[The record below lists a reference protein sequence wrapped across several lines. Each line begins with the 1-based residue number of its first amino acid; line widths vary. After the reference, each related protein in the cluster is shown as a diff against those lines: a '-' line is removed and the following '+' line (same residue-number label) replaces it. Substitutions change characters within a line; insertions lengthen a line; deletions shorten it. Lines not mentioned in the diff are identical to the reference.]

1 MQPFGPPQKKLA
13 LRCGSW
19 YKTSYRAL
27 LITLKARQSDFG
39 DLCLTFSPFGPHFSP
54 CFFLFCGV
62 WVLLCL
68 VLVVWLCLF
77 GLCGC
82 CFCFVSLFFVARNN
96 GVVASG
102 WQPMLE
108 IDKDALVA

>member
-1 MQPFGPPQKKLA
+1 MTLGIYAHLFHLSGRFTA
-13 LRCGSW
+13 L
-19 YKTSYRAL
+19 
-27 LITLKARQSDFG
+27 
-39 DLCLTFSPFGPHFSP
+39 PV
-54 CFFLFCGV
+54 FFCSCGV

-68 VLVVWLCLF
+68 VWVVWLCLF

-96 GVVASG
+96 CVVASG

-108 IDKDALVA
+108 IDKDTLVA